1 MAITKPIRELVAE
14 ATAKIRTLSVAEAKA
29 LLGRDNVSF
38 VDLRD
43 IRELWREG
51 TVPTAE
57 HAPRGMLEFWFA
69 PDSPYHKPQFAEDK
83 LFVLFC
89 QSGWRSA
96 LAAATLKDM
105 GLERVAHIEGG
116 YRAWK
121 DAGGA
126 TIAVEGKRQEPG
138 R

>member
-14 ATAKIRTLSVAEAKA
+14 ANAKIQTLPVAEAKA
-29 LLGRDNVSF
+29 LLGRNDVTF

-51 TVPTAE
+51 TIPGAE
-57 HAPRGMLEFWFA
+57 NAPRGMLEFWFA

-105 GLERVAHIEGG
+105 GLDRVAHIEGG
-116 YRAWK
+116 FRDWK
-121 DAGGA
+121 ETGGA
-126 TIAVEGKRQEPG
+126 TVPVEGKR
-138 R
+138 